1 MYILYN
7 RLITALNEKKPDSTE
22 FYIAKMMI
30 WNLWELPRMSISDVA
45 KMCAVSKSTISKFV
59 RDIGFEDYLDFK
71 LEAVRQGKKEIY
83 NSNGKC
89 NITDYIRGHGI
100 WEYEKI
106 LSEDIR
112 SVLFGIEE
120 DQLKRLAV
128 DLHEYKHLAAFGISY
143 SESAAINA
151 GIKVILVDS
160 VIDKEIANGVVATD
174 NFKAGKELGTFAK
187 TILKPDSK
195 IGVVAHVKGS
205 STATEREDGIR
216 EGLGEDQNRIQ
227 DIVYCNSSYDLAS
240 DLTEKMLK
248 ERPEIDVVIGTN
260 EYSAVGAARGV
271 KKMGMEDQVKV
282 VGFDNSVEQIQLL
295 EAGVFQGIVIQK
307 PFNIGYLGVEQAV
320 KAIEGYPMEYN
331 LDSGCKLITKENMYE
346 EENQRLLYSFS
357 GQQ

>member
-143 SESAAINA
+143 SESAAWIFRSI
-151 GIKVILVDS
+151 GLERSK
-160 VIDKEIANGVVATD
+160 
-174 NFKAGKELGTFAK
+174 
-187 TILKPDSK
+187 LKIP
-195 IGVVAHVKGS
+195 I
-205 STATEREDGIR
+205 I
-216 EGLGEDQNRIQ
+216 
-227 DIVYCNSSYDLAS
+227 DLAS
-240 DLTEKMLK
+240 ITYLPDTKSKSLSYFVISFTNDFTLSIEFK
-248 ERPEIDVVIGTN
+248 EICTVFII
-260 EYSAVGAARGV
+260 
-271 KKMGMEDQVKV
+271 KV
-282 VGFDNSVEQIQLL
+282 
-295 EAGVFQGIVIQK
+295 
-307 PFNIGYLGVEQAV
+307 P
-320 KAIEGYPMEYN
+320 P
-331 LDSGCKLITKENMYE
+331 
-346 EENQRLLYSFS
+346 
-357 GQQ
+357 

>member
-143 SESAAINA
+143 SESAAINLQHKMHYYHTIRPVNS
-151 GIKVILVDS
+151 GKSLVPVS
-160 VIDKEIANGVVATD
+160 I
-174 NFKAGKELGTFAK
+174 
-187 TILKPDSK
+187 S
-195 IGVVAHVKGS
+195 
-205 STATEREDGIR
+205 
-216 EGLGEDQNRIQ
+216 
-227 DIVYCNSSYDLAS
+227 
-240 DLTEKMLK
+240 
-248 ERPEIDVVIGTN
+248 
-260 EYSAVGAARGV
+260 
-271 KKMGMEDQVKV
+271 
-282 VGFDNSVEQIQLL
+282 
-295 EAGVFQGIVIQK
+295 
-307 PFNIGYLGVEQAV
+307 
-320 KAIEGYPMEYN
+320 
-331 LDSGCKLITKENMYE
+331 
-346 EENQRLLYSFS
+346 
-357 GQQ
+357 

>member
-120 DQLKRLAV
+120 DQLNVWRWICMNTNTWQRL
-128 DLHEYKHLAAFGISY
+128 E
-143 SESAAINA
+143 
-151 GIKVILVDS
+151 S
-160 VIDKEIANGVVATD
+160 VIQNLRRSICSIKCII
-174 NFKAGKELGTFAK
+174 
-187 TILKPDSK
+187 TISFC
-195 IGVVAHVKGS
+195 
-205 STATEREDGIR
+205 IR
-216 EGLGEDQNRIQ
+216 Q
-227 DIVYCNSSYDLAS
+227 
-240 DLTEKMLK
+240 
-248 ERPEIDVVIGTN
+248 
-260 EYSAVGAARGV
+260 
-271 KKMGMEDQVKV
+271 
-282 VGFDNSVEQIQLL
+282 
-295 EAGVFQGIVIQK
+295 
-307 PFNIGYLGVEQAV
+307 
-320 KAIEGYPMEYN
+320 
-331 LDSGCKLITKENMYE
+331 
-346 EENQRLLYSFS
+346 
-357 GQQ
+357 

>member
-143 SESAAINA
+143 SESAAINLQHKMHYYHKFLYTTMNDRQQENYIESA
-151 GIKVILVDS
+151 DEETLIFIFS
-160 VIDKEIANGVVATD
+160 NS
-174 NFKAGKELGTFAK
+174 GKY
-187 TILKPDSK
+187 I
-195 IGVVAHVKGS
+195 
-205 STATEREDGIR
+205 TEYQNR
-216 EGLGEDQNRIQ
+216 EGRRQS
-227 DIVYCNSSYDLAS
+227 IVLIRRKPKSCWLHRMNKCWLI
-240 DLTEKMLK
+240 K
-248 ERPEIDVVIGTN
+248 E
-260 EYSAVGAARGV
+260 
-271 KKMGMEDQVKV
+271 
-282 VGFDNSVEQIQLL
+282 
-295 EAGVFQGIVIQK
+295 
-307 PFNIGYLGVEQAV
+307 
-320 KAIEGYPMEYN
+320 
-331 LDSGCKLITKENMYE
+331 
-346 EENQRLLYSFS
+346 
-357 GQQ
+357 

>member
-112 SVLFGIEE
+112 FVLFGMEE

-143 SESAAINA
+143 SESAAINLQHKMHYYHKFLYTTMNDRQQENYIESA
-151 GIKVILVDS
+151 DEETLIFIFRIQENTSLN
-160 VIDKEIANGVVATD
+160 IRI
-174 NFKAGKELGTFAK
+174 
-187 TILKPDSK
+187 
-195 IGVVAHVKGS
+195 VKGGRQS
-205 STATEREDGIR
+205 IVLIR
-216 EGLGEDQNRIQ
+216 RKPKSCWLHRMNKCWLI
-227 DIVYCNSSYDLAS
+227 
-240 DLTEKMLK
+240 K
-248 ERPEIDVVIGTN
+248 E
-260 EYSAVGAARGV
+260 
-271 KKMGMEDQVKV
+271 
-282 VGFDNSVEQIQLL
+282 
-295 EAGVFQGIVIQK
+295 
-307 PFNIGYLGVEQAV
+307 
-320 KAIEGYPMEYN
+320 
-331 LDSGCKLITKENMYE
+331 
-346 EENQRLLYSFS
+346 
-357 GQQ
+357 

>member
-71 LEAVRQGKKEIY
+71 LEAVRQGEKEIY

-143 SESAAINA
+143 SESAAINLQHKMHYYHKFLYTTMNDRQQENYIESA
-151 GIKVILVDS
+151 DEETLIFIFSNSGKYITEYQNREGRPPKYSFDKTKAKIVLVTSNEQMLVDKR
-160 VIDKEIANGVVATD
+160 VDECVLFRYADCVQNHP
-174 NFKAGKELGTFAK
+174 
-187 TILKPDSK
+187 IL
-195 IGVVAHVKGS
+195 
-205 STATEREDGIR
+205 
-216 EGLGEDQNRIQ
+216 
-227 DIVYCNSSYDLAS
+227 Y
-240 DLTEKMLK
+240 
-248 ERPEIDVVIGTN
+248 
-260 EYSAVGAARGV
+260 
-271 KKMGMEDQVKV
+271 QV
-282 VGFDNSVEQIQLL
+282 F
-295 EAGVFQGIVIQK
+295 
-307 PFNIGYLGVEQAV
+307 
-320 KAIEGYPMEYN
+320 IE
-331 LDSGCKLITKENMYE
+331 
-346 EENQRLLYSFS
+346 RLLYSYEELYGAS
-357 GQQ
+357 EGMNTK

>member
-143 SESAAINA
+143 SESAAINLQHKMHYYHKFSNSGKYITEYQNREGRPPKYSFDKTKA
-151 GIKVILVDS
+151 KIVLVTSNEQMLVDKR
-160 VIDKEIANGVVATD
+160 VDECVLFRYADCVQNHP
-174 NFKAGKELGTFAK
+174 
-187 TILKPDSK
+187 IL
-195 IGVVAHVKGS
+195 
-205 STATEREDGIR
+205 
-216 EGLGEDQNRIQ
+216 
-227 DIVYCNSSYDLAS
+227 Y
-240 DLTEKMLK
+240 
-248 ERPEIDVVIGTN
+248 
-260 EYSAVGAARGV
+260 
-271 KKMGMEDQVKV
+271 QV
-282 VGFDNSVEQIQLL
+282 F
-295 EAGVFQGIVIQK
+295 
-307 PFNIGYLGVEQAV
+307 
-320 KAIEGYPMEYN
+320 IE
-331 LDSGCKLITKENMYE
+331 
-346 EENQRLLYSFS
+346 RLLYSYEELYGTS
-357 GQQ
+357 EGMNTK

>member
-7 RLITALNEKKPDSTE
+7 RLITAFNEKKPDSTE

-120 DQLKRLAV
+120 DQDVYKRQ
-128 DLHEYKHLAAFGISY
+128 KRG
-143 SESAAINA
+143 SER
-151 GIKVILVDS
+151 
-160 VIDKEIANGVVATD
+160 
-174 NFKAGKELGTFAK
+174 FKD
-187 TILKPDSK
+187 KPDKDDWDHHSGAEQHFLCRDYYRSGRCASK
-195 IGVVAHVKGS
+195 SWI
-205 STATEREDGIR
+205 
-216 EGLGEDQNRIQ
+216 
-227 DIVYCNSSYDLAS
+227 CNDDL
-240 DLTEKMLK
+240 
-248 ERPEIDVVIGTN
+248 
-260 EYSAVGAARGV
+260 
-271 KKMGMEDQVKV
+271 
-282 VGFDNSVEQIQLL
+282 
-295 EAGVFQGIVIQK
+295 
-307 PFNIGYLGVEQAV
+307 
-320 KAIEGYPMEYN
+320 
-331 LDSGCKLITKENMYE
+331 
-346 EENQRLLYSFS
+346 
-357 GQQ
+357 

>member
-45 KMCAVSKSTISKFV
+45 KMCAV
-59 RDIGFEDYLDFK
+59 FK

-143 SESAAINA
+143 SESAAINLQHKMHYYHKFLYTTMNDRQQENYIESA
-151 GIKVILVDS
+151 DEETLIFI
-160 VIDKEIANGVVATD
+160 E
-174 NFKAGKELGTFAK
+174 FR
-187 TILKPDSK
+187 K
-195 IGVVAHVKGS
+195 IHH
-205 STATEREDGIR
+205 
-216 EGLGEDQNRIQ
+216 
-227 DIVYCNSSYDLAS
+227 
-240 DLTEKMLK
+240 
-248 ERPEIDVVIGTN
+248 
-260 EYSAVGAARGV
+260 
-271 KKMGMEDQVKV
+271 
-282 VGFDNSVEQIQLL
+282 
-295 EAGVFQGIVIQK
+295 
-307 PFNIGYLGVEQAV
+307 
-320 KAIEGYPMEYN
+320 
-331 LDSGCKLITKENMYE
+331 
-346 EENQRLLYSFS
+346 
-357 GQQ
+357 

>member
-1 MYILYN
+1 MVGSDSEDDYEGQN
-7 RLITALNEKKPDSTE
+7 RLIEESIKKNPDA
-22 FYIAKMMI
+22 FLIA
-30 WNLWELPRMSISDVA
+30 PCSY
-45 KMCAVSKSTISKFV
+45 THTT
-59 RDIGFEDYLDFK
+59 
-71 LEAVRQGKKEIY
+71 EAVQE
-83 NSNGKC
+83 
-89 NITDYIRGHGI
+89 
-100 WEYEKI
+100 
-106 LSEDIR
+106 
-112 SVLFGIEE
+112 
-120 DQLKRLAV
+120 
-128 DLHEYKHLAAFGISY
+128 
-143 SESAAINA
+143 AINA

-271 KKMGMEDQVKV
+271 RKMGMEGQVKV

-307 PFNIGYLGVEQAV
+307 PFNIGYLGMEQAV

-331 LDSGCKLITKENMYE
+331 LDSGCKMITKENMYE
-346 EENQRLLYSFS
+346 EENQRLLYPFS